1 MAEQLKTV
9 VDRLLSG
16 LLGDAEHADKAR
28 PQIMVDM
35 LSDWLPYRV
44 YDPATP
50 LCRCA
55 CAGCGPGLPWG
66 SGSRSGLPM
75 SA

>member
-28 PQIMVDM
+28 PQLMVDM

-44 YDPATP
+44 YDPATR
-50 LCRCA
+50 LTSTHARRA
-55 CAGCGPGLPWG
+55 L
-66 SGSRSGLPM
+66 SFRLRR
-75 SA
+75 

>member
-28 PQIMVDM
+28 PQLMVDM

-44 YDPATP
+44 YDPA
-50 LCRCA
+50 
-55 CAGCGPGLPWG
+55 
-66 SGSRSGLPM
+66 SRNHPILHVR
-75 SA
+75 